1 MFVFV
6 YSSYHLKLS
15 FLHLVIVILTILETP
30 KTPNIKTAAKQ
41 VWLYFI
47 HRTTWPGYAS
57 TTTNLQIVL
66 NTQKNPYLNQ
76 ATQKKILDKFSCP
89 KKSQNRN
96 FKPKKILQSPLSLE
110 IQRTPPGEVTMH
122 FSEVK

>member
-15 FLHLVIVILTILETP
+15 FLHLVVILTTLETP

-47 HRTTWPGYAS
+47 GRTTQPGYFG

-66 NTQKNPYLNQ
+66 NTPKNPYLNQ
-76 ATQKKILDKFSCP
+76 GTQKKIVKIFPPKKIQKSKISNP
-89 KKSQNRN
+89 KKS
-96 FKPKKILQSPLSLE
+96 FDHPHHLKP
-110 IQRTPPGEVTMH
+110 GD
-122 FSEVK
+122 